1 MEKEIREE
9 QREKSKKKRIV
20 SIFRKRKKSD
30 IRPFVKETKQRK
42 FKKILFYL
50 FIIIV
55 LIFCLTGFFFSLRF
69 IVIPKFFE
77 SKNTVILSPVDKN
90 QIQNEDIK
98 NLISESG
105 LDVSDIVFSDLT
117 VSFMFHR
124 DTKVV
129 FSTEKDIKTQLNL
142 LVSIDQQMTF
152 DNKRAI
158 YIDLRYNKPIV
169 KF

>member
-1 MEKEIREE
+1 MEKEERKE
-9 QREKSKKKRIV
+9 QREKSKRKRIV
-20 SIFRKRKKSD
+20 SIFRRRRKSE
-30 IRPFVKETKQRK
+30 IRPFVREKKQRK

-77 SKNTVILSPVDKN
+77 SKNAVILSPVDKN

-98 NLISESG
+98 KLISESG
-105 LDVSDIVFSDLT
+105 IDVSDIVFSDYT

-124 DTKVV
+124 DIKVV
-129 FSTEKDIKTQLNL
+129 FSTEKNIKAQLDL
-142 LVSIDQQMTF
+142 LVSIDQQMLL